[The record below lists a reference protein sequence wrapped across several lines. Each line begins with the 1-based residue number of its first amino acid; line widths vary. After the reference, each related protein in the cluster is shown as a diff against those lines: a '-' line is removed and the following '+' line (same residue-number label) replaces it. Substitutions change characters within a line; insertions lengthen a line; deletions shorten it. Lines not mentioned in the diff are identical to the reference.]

1 MNPKRVISTAV
12 LFLLFGSILPAFAQ
26 NAEGDKGGVA
36 PNTPQAQHDP
46 QPQPT
51 RVQHAQTQEQPT
63 RAQQPPRSAQP
74 QRAKQVQPQPTTAPH
89 APQTAQPQAAAD
101 SGGGQYGRITSA
113 NYGAYFG
120 QGNSF
125 HMMHTQIIGGYNRFQ
140 YGGYWF
146 GFNQRWPLGW
156 NYGDTCYV
164 VYDGGAYY
172 LYDLRHPGMHITL
185 SMF

>member
-1 MNPKRVISTAV
+1 MISTAV
-12 LFLLFGSILPAFAQ
+12 MFLLLGTTLPAFAQ
-26 NAEGDKGGVA
+26 SAQEDKSGAA
-36 PNTPQAQHDP
+36 PNTPQAQQQA

-51 RVQHAQTQEQPT
+51 RVQHAQAQDQPT
-63 RAQQPPRSAQP
+63 TAQQPKRPAQP

-120 QGNSF
+120 RGHSF
-125 HMMHTQIIGGYNRFQ
+125 HMMQPQMTGGYNRFH
-140 YGGYWF
+140 YGGYQF
-146 GFNQRWPLGW
+146 GFNQGWPVGW
-156 NYGDTCYV
+156 NYRDSVYV

-172 LYDLRHPGMHITL
+172 LYDRSYPGIHITL